1 MRRLALLAA
10 LAPAV
15 ALAPGLQDTWVPL
28 FNGRDLAGWTP
39 KITGLPL
46 GEDPLRTFRVAD
58 GAIQVRYD
66 GYDAFG
72 GRFGHLFWRTPYSHY
87 VLRMEVRFVG
97 EQAKDGPGWAWRNSG
112 VMIHGQSAESM
123 AVGQEFPVSAEVQFL
138 GGPEDGERT
147 TGNLCTPGTNVVMGG
162 ELVTRH
168 CTDSTSPTYRG
179 DGWVRMEVEVHGDG
193 EVVHR
198 VEGKEVMRYSAVQ
211 SDPTDADARRIYGEK
226 PVVIGKGTVS
236 LQAESHPVDFRKV
249 EIMVIE

>member
-1 MRRLALLAA
+1 MRRLALLAVLVPGA
-10 LAPAV
+10 

-28 FNGRDLAGWTP
+28 FNGSDLDGWTP

-66 GYDAFG
+66 GYDKFG
-72 GRFGHLFWRTPYSHY
+72 GRFGHLFWRTPYSRY

-97 EQAKDGPGWAWRNSG
+97 EQATAGPGWAWRNSG

-138 GGPEDGERT
+138 GGPAEGERT

-162 ELVTRH
+162 VLVTRH

-179 DGWVRMEVEVHGDG
+179 DGWVRMEVEVDG
-193 EVVHR
+193 GGEIVHR
-198 VEGKEVMRYSAVQ
+198 VEGQEVLRYSAVQ
-211 SDPTDADARRIYGEK
+211 SDPNDADARRIYGEK
-226 PVVIGKGTVS
+226 PVVISKGTIS
-236 LQAESHPVDFRKV
+236 LQAESHPVEFRKI
-249 EIMVIE
+249 EIKVLE